1 MAAHML
7 DASNAFVR
15 SDLDDV
21 IIFGKEVKE
30 IDAVKRNLK

>member
-1 MAAHML
+1 ML

-21 IIFGKEVKE
+21 IIFDKEVKE